1 MSHIKVT
8 NTESFIKKAKMIHGD
23 KYDYSKAQYVN
34 AHTKIC
40 IICPIHGEFWQT
52 PNNHTHKTAPKG
64 CPSCSGTKK
73 LTTEEFITKARKIH
87 GDKYDYS
94 KVEYI
99 NNLTKVCIICP
110 IHGEFWQT
118 PNKHLSGCNCPF
130 CSHQSFK
137 DTKES
142 FIEKARKI
150 HGDKYDYSKV
160 EYVDSHTKVCLTCP
174 KHGEFWMVPTNHL
187 CNKGCP
193 KCKNELIATL
203 NSSNTLEFI
212 TKARKIHGD
221 KYDYSKVEYIK
232 NNIKVCIICPQHG
245 EFWQTPHSHLRGQ
258 GCPICNESHLEN
270 EIRMLLNNKK
280 IEFKTQKR
288 FEWLGRQSLDF
299 YIPKYS
305 IAIEC
310 QGEQHFVKIKMFN
323 KKKTL
328 KEIVSQDFKKNNLC
342 KINNVKILYYT
353 SPLIDSLAKEKP
365 SFYKNNI
372 FTSADDVIQK
382 IRGTK

>member
-1 MSHIKVT
+1 MSNIKVT

-118 PNKHLSGCNCPF
+118 PNRHLSGCNCPF

-160 EYVDSHTKVCLTCP
+160 EYVNSHTKVCLTCP
-174 KHGEFWMVPTNHL
+174 KHGEFWMAPTNHL
-187 CNKGCP
+187 RNRGCP

-212 TKARKIHGD
+212 AKARKIHGD

-232 NNIKVCIICPQHG
+232 NYIKVCIICPTHG
-245 EFWQTPHSHLRGQ
+245 EFWQTPHMHLHGH
-258 GCPICNESHLEN
+258 GCPICNESHLKN

-280 IEFKTQKR
+280 IEFDAQKR

-299 YIPKYS
+299 YIPKYK

-323 KKKTL
+323 KKRTL

-342 KINNVKILYYT
+342 KLNNVKILYYT
-353 SPLIDSLAKEKP
+353 SDGI
-365 SFYKNNI
+365 
-372 FTSADDVIQK
+372 IQK
-382 IRGTK
+382 IRDTK